1 MWEPCHCHRPA
12 LYRAPV
18 GGNPIW
24 DLCAQPW
31 GSVSSHSDE
40 GSEDSFLVSLLS
52 SCHDLWQALSVLSV
66 VTGNSNLDSLTFV
79 FCVCQMGVLISALEG
94 IMVKLQDLKDCLF
107 SLKLLQKVSYWRR
120 KWHPTLVFLPGKSH
134 GQRSMTGY
142 SPWGRKRVGHDL
154 ATKQQQ
160 IQTYTIPVLSVH
172 C

>member
-1 MWEPCHCHRPA
+1 ME
-12 LYRAPV
+12 
-18 GGNPIW
+18 
-24 DLCAQPW
+24 
-31 GSVSSHSDE
+31 
-40 GSEDSFLVSLLS
+40 
-52 SCHDLWQALSVLSV
+52 ALSVLSV

-79 FCVCQMGVLISALEG
+79 FYVCQMGVLISALEG

-142 SPWGRKRVGHDL
+142 SPWGRKRVGHNL

-160 IQTYTIPVLSVH
+160 IFSVDFAAGTVV
-172 C
+172 CT